1 MYDQLSSDA
10 AIQQGI
16 KKSSRTMTHKVCRE
30 CVESILHHAAGVP
43 NIILHILYKMQVLLA
58 VIIISLSKDRSFT
71 LNEQAK
77 VPRVILFHC
86 LAEPFRTIL

>member
-1 MYDQLSSDA
+1 M
-10 AIQQGI
+10 
-16 KKSSRTMTHKVCRE
+16 
-30 CVESILHHAAGVP
+30 
-43 NIILHILYKMQVLLA
+43 LHILYKMQVLLA

-86 LAEPFRTIL
+86 LVEPFHTTL